1 MLRCFQHSV
10 LLVLLGWAL
19 ISCEFTPG
27 DEDPMMAQVFD
38 KKLFASEVNSVVP
51 ETMDSTD
58 RILARNAYV
67 DRWIK
72 ENVMLHEAEKNIPA
86 DLQIDKLVKDYQ
98 ASLIMLQY
106 EKSVVESLLDTVIS
120 DAELEA
126 YYDAN
131 KSQYQLESTIVRCHL
146 IKFPRSLDDKTV
158 KKIDS
163 SWKGN
168 KDSDFRDLV
177 SLSTTFAETYYLS
190 DSIWYKLDVI
200 SQEMPKGSISL
211 NAIRNNKVF
220 QLTNDDYYYFL
231 KILDV
236 KDKTEIAPLAFIQ
249 EQASRVILH
258 KRKIALLEKLREDL
272 YQRAVSRNNI
282 KIFTQ

>member
-1 MLRCFQHSV
+1 MYLKALRIFS
-10 LLVLLGWAL
+10 LLM
-19 ISCEFTPG
+19 ISGAISSCHLQPSSQN
-27 DEDPMMAQVFD
+27 PLVAQVFD
-38 KKLFASEVNSVVP
+38 KKLFSNEVMAVVP
-51 ETMDSTD
+51 EALDSTD
-58 RILARNAYV
+58 QILAKNAYI

-86 DLQIDKLVKDYQ
+86 DLQIDRLVADYK

-120 DAELEA
+120 DQELEA
-126 YYDAN
+126 YYEEN
-131 KSQYQLESTIVRCHL
+131 KSQYQLESTIVRCHF
-146 IKFPRSLDDKTV
+146 IKLPRDLDENVV
-158 KKIDS
+158 KKIEND
-163 SWKGN
+163 WKS
-168 KDSDFRDLV
+168 KKEPDFHELV
-177 SLSTTFAETYYLS
+177 SLSNTFASTYYLN

-200 SQEMPKGSISL
+200 SQEMPEGSVNL

-220 QLTNDDYYYFL
+220 QLTNDEYYYFL
-231 KILDV
+231 KILEI
-236 KDKTEIAPLAFIQ
+236 KDKKEIAPLAFIQ

-282 KIFTQ
+282 KIFAQ